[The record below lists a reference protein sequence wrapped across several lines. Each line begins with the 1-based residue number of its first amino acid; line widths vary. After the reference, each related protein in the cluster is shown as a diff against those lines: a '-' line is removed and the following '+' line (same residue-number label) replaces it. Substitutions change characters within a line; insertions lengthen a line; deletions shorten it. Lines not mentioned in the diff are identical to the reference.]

1 MLTEQEYQIFDRF
14 KLWVVNNNWLTI
26 IGLDNLERAINLEGD
41 LTASNVLITKL
52 LENIKLRDDTKDVLI
67 KMQYAIDRE
76 LDKRGVTL

>member
-1 MLTEQEYQIFDRF
+1 MLTEQEYQTFRQFKFWAISNTWLIIF
-14 KLWVVNNNWLTI
+14 
-26 IGLDNLERAINLEGD
+26 GLDNLERAISLEGD

-76 LDKRGVTL
+76 LDKRGATL